1 MTCPFCGHIED
12 RVIDSRESREGD
24 SIRRRRQCLGCEKRF
39 TTYERI
45 DEVPYMVIKKDGR
58 REKFDRQKVLNGL
71 LKACEKRPISM
82 AKLSD
87 LVNQV
92 EARVTDSP
100 DREITTTEIG
110 EYLMDSLRGVD
121 KIAYVRFASVYRDF
135 QDEQAFLN
143 ELQKFDAPIAWGTWR
158 LILTAASITKFK
170 KLSWSCFQLLTQPSD
185 LALPFPRV
193 LLQPGRRCTPRRFLT
208 VISLRRERR
217 ITAVLDFRLG
227 ALLEIHRAGRPSD
240 RSGNIRVRGESYPRL
255 AAHAGTREPT
265 HRARRVKG
273 LAIQRA
279 QCLRFD
285 VVQTCWRQENARR

>member
-87 LVNQV
+87 LVNLV

-135 QDEQAFLN
+135 QDEQALLN
-143 ELQKFDAPIAWGTWR
+143 ELRSLTRQLPGSSGERGGT
-158 LILTAASITKFK
+158 S
-170 KLSWSCFQLLTQPSD
+170 
-185 LALPFPRV
+185 
-193 LLQPGRRCTPRRFLT
+193 
-208 VISLRRERR
+208 
-217 ITAVLDFRLG
+217 
-227 ALLEIHRAGRPSD
+227 
-240 RSGNIRVRGESYPRL
+240 
-255 AAHAGTREPT
+255 
-265 HRARRVKG
+265 
-273 LAIQRA
+273 
-279 QCLRFD
+279 
-285 VVQTCWRQENARR
+285 